1 MEANIAIPS
10 DSKQTWNGGGNKPFG
25 ASYGKMMMWFFILS
39 DAITFTGFLVSLWF
53 NTIQVY

>member
-10 DSKQTWNGGGNKPFG
+10 DSKETWSGGGVKPFG

-39 DAITFTGFLVSLWF
+39 DALTF
-53 NTIQVY
+53 